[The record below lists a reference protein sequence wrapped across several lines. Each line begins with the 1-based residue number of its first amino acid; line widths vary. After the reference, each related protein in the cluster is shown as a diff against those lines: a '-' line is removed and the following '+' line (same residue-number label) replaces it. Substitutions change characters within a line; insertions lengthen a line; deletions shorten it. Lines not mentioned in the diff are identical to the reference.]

1 MPRIAHKALAMAVL
15 VAACMLA
22 GCSGGVPELDHAAKV
37 GSMTAMVP
45 SSYAEDAIE
54 DDLTYTDPHD
64 SDRYISIVFDGD
76 SDESVEQIEER
87 ELFPWSSEFDGGDGE
102 LEPDVIDFG
111 ELDGREYEAVQATCD
126 DEPAAIGGETLRFVF
141 ISAPEGAYTVTI
153 VNDDVDI
160 ADFIGALSFE

>member
-1 MPRIAHKALAMAVL
+1 MPRIAQKVLATAVL

-22 GCSGGVPELDHAAKV
+22 GCSGGMPELDHAAKV

-54 DDLTYTDPHD
+54 DDATYTDPHD
-64 SDRYISIVFDGD
+64 PERYISIVFDGD

-87 ELFPWSSEFDGGDGE
+87 ELFLWSSEFDGGDGE

-111 ELDGREYEAVQATCD
+111 ELDGREYEAVRATCD
-126 DEPAAIGGETLRFVF
+126 DEPAAIGDETLRFVF
-141 ISAPEGAYTVTI
+141 ISASEGVYAVTI
-153 VNDDVDI
+153 VDDDVDI

>member
-1 MPRIAHKALAMAVL
+1 
-15 VAACMLA
+15 MLA

-54 DDLTYTDPHD
+54 DNLTYTDPHD
-64 SDRYISIVFDGD
+64 SDRYIPIVFDGD
-76 SDESVEQIEER
+76 PDESVEQIVER
-87 ELFPWSSEFDGGDGE
+87 ELFLWSSEFDGGGDGE

-111 ELDGREYEAVQATCD
+111 EFDGREYEAVQATCD
-126 DEPAAIGGETLRFVF
+126 DEPAAIGDETLRFVF

-160 ADFIGALSFE
+160 AVFIGALSFE

>member
-1 MPRIAHKALAMAVL
+1 MGRTVTGSPAAPSLHPSSAPLRLKAYRARRGCRPPAAARLRAHADRKGPTCRAIAHKALAMAVL

-64 SDRYISIVFDGD
+64 STAIS
-76 SDESVEQIEER
+76 R
-87 ELFPWSSEFDGGDGE
+87 SSSTAIPTSPSSRSRSASCSCSPPSSMG
-102 LEPDVIDFG
+102 
-111 ELDGREYEAVQATCD
+111 ATVSSSR
-126 DEPAAIGGETLRFVF
+126 T
-141 ISAPEGAYTVTI
+141 
-153 VNDDVDI
+153 
-160 ADFIGALSFE
+160 

>member
-1 MPRIAHKALAMAVL
+1 MPRIAHKALATAVL

-54 DDLTYTDPHD
+54 NDLTYTDPHD

-76 SDESVEQIEER
+76 PDESVEQIVER
-87 ELFPWSSEFDGGDGE
+87 ELFLWSSEFDGGATVSSSRRTH
-102 LEPDVIDFG
+102 LPFG
-111 ELDGREYEAVQATCD
+111 SSSKMRRSPRA
-126 DEPAAIGGETLRFVF
+126 F
-141 ISAPEGAYTVTI
+141 SA
-153 VNDDVDI
+153 
-160 ADFIGALSFE
+160 SM

>member
-87 ELFPWSSEFDGGDGE
+87 ELLLWSSEFDRGDGE

-160 ADFIGALSFE
+160 ADFVAALSFA

>member
-1 MPRIAHKALAMAVL
+1 MPRIAHKALATAVL

-76 SDESVEQIEER
+76 SDESIEQIVER
-87 ELFPWSSEFDGGDGE
+87 ELFLWSSEFDGG
-102 LEPDVIDFG
+102 
-111 ELDGREYEAVQATCD
+111 R
-126 DEPAAIGGETLRFVF
+126 R
-141 ISAPEGAYTVTI
+141 
-153 VNDDVDI
+153 
-160 ADFIGALSFE
+160 

>member
-1 MPRIAHKALAMAVL
+1 MPRIAHKALATAVL

-76 SDESVEQIEER
+76 PDESVEQIVER
-87 ELFPWSSEFDGGDGE
+87 ELFPWSSEFDGGGE
-102 LEPDVIDFG
+102 RTHLPFG
-111 ELDGREYEAVQATCD
+111 SSSKMRRSPRA
-126 DEPAAIGGETLRFVF
+126 F
-141 ISAPEGAYTVTI
+141 SA
-153 VNDDVDI
+153 
-160 ADFIGALSFE
+160 SM

>member
-87 ELFPWSSEFDGGDGE
+87 ELFLWSS
-102 LEPDVIDFG
+102 
-111 ELDGREYEAVQATCD
+111 EYEAVRATCN
-126 DEPAAIGGETLRFVF
+126 DESAAIGDETLRFVF